1 MFTPPRPPREF
12 LLADDGSA
20 TVEYVIGMLAA
31 AAFAGVLLFLITGD
45 GVAAKLR
52 SLIDQALSVT

>member
-1 MFTPPRPPREF
+1 MFTPPRPLREF

-31 AAFAGVLLFLITGD
+31 AAFAAALVIVVKGD
-45 GVAAKLR
+45 GVLAKLR
-52 SLIDQALSVT
+52 TLVDQALSVT

>member
-20 TVEYVIGMLAA
+20 TVEYAIGMLAS
-31 AAFAGVLLFLITGD
+31 AAFAGVLLIVIKGD
-45 GVAAKLR
+45 GVLAKLR
-52 SLIDQALSVT
+52 ALIDQALSVP